1 MDQGVLDLYKKI
13 MKGTTT
19 VGIVCSDG
27 VVVGADSRATM
38 DTFIASSEARKVW
51 KIDGN
56 LAMTIAGGVGDAQE
70 LIRILKAQNE
80 VYKMNED
87 RSLTPKSATSLL
99 SIILQENKMV
109 PYYVMLTIAGVDGDE
124 PQLFTIDPLG
134 GYSIESKFSAT
145 GSGSYTAL
153 GYLEDTYKKGI
164 TTKDAV
170 KVAARALTIAMRRDS
185 ATGDSMLVA
194 AITSSGYTEY
204 TGKDLDKII
213 GTTK

>member
-1 MDQGVLDLYKKI
+1 

-19 VGIVCSDG
+19 VGIICSDG

-51 KIDGN
+51 KIDSN

-87 RSLTPKSATSLL
+87 RALTPKSATSLL
-99 SIILQENKMV
+99 SIILQENKMM
-109 PYYVMLTIAGVDGDE
+109 PFYVMLTIAGIDGDE

-164 TTKDAV
+164 STKDAI
-170 KVAARALTIAMRRDS
+170 KVAARALAIAMRRDS

-194 AITSSGYTEY
+194 AITNSGYTEY